1 MVETVPF
8 LTFLET
14 IGVLAYTDLC
24 AHQYAWHGLLP

>member
-14 IGVLAYTDLC
+14 IGVLAHTDLC
-24 AHQYAWHGLLP
+24 AHQYA